1 MSILKIKNCLAVIV
15 LLGATSG
22 YSMES
27 TPPLDREDGAV
38 PPPRAFGLRL
48 ESSDRCPPRPPRCA
62 SVSSDSDSDSDDE
75 GAKFVR
81 ISNLMEGISVGV
93 EDKRLDLLKMAT
105 KSRASMDKAENLVS
119 KAQRHAAEALRC
131 QTEAIRS
138 FAQAANLHIV
148 SEVSVDKGNRF
159 FGKTACSLA
168 REEMETANILRTA
181 AVSEAREAVA
191 DIDLAVAQAD
201 VAFGLERNAA
211 AACPKVKKKKKS
223 HKHR

>member
-27 TPPLDREDGAV
+27 TPPLDREDGPV
-38 PPPRAFGLRL
+38 PPPRALGLSL
-48 ESSDRCPPRPPRCA
+48 ESSDRCLPRHPRCA
-62 SVSSDSDSDSDDE
+62 SVSSDSDSDDE

-105 KSRASMDKAENLVS
+105 KSRASMDRAENLVS

-168 REEMETANILRTA
+168 REEMETASILRTA

-201 VAFGLERNAA
+201 VAFGLERKA
-211 AACPKVKKKKKS
+211 AACPKAKKKKQR
-223 HKHR
+223 KHP